1 MSRHELLLGVP
12 AIEATKEALL
22 KWGFNV
28 HGRSAEQLGN
38 FAELFWFLGD
48 REPCIEIRERA
59 ALAAAMKAGSVSRDH
74 ATHLTNL
81 GLELA
86 KHKRHT
92 EAAAALEDACSTWE
106 DVGSTGINAGKAAY
120 VRARRTEELLHAGD
134 VVAALAN
141 AREVL
146 KEQRNPATL
155 LALARCLR
163 LCREYKDA
171 EPFIREAMD
180 ITKEKRTKATG
191 LYELASVLVGVGDPE
206 RAEECV
212 ARYEECIVLFEKLG
226 DDRLGLALQG
236 LANVHRRIGDSDR
249 ARDYQA
255 RAAVCLG
262 HVLGREHRYQIA
274 MGRACDLLNDMPDP
288 DEEKRLDRDTED
300 TLRREVRVDAEEL
313 GQDHLQTSEA
323 VTRLAEFLR
332 ATDRPAKALPL
343 YRRALA
349 TIETRLGPKHAAC
362 CGARRKLGRCLA
374 ALGENE
380 EASRVLKRALDLSL
394 AAFGEDHVEVA
405 LVLCQYAQVVLGL
418 GDEDKALGLFE
429 RSHAIHA
436 KRPKAELGD
445 AATALNELADAV
457 EARRGPRRT
466 RDLFRRRAIAIAA
479 LAHGEASLEQ
489 AEPLER
495 LAKDKVE
502 EGSWVEALELSSRA
516 LEALRKGGDAR
527 HVAFALDRKA
537 TALQALGRAAEAEPL
552 LREALA
558 IHRTQSTAF
567 EAATAETHL
576 ASALR
581 EAGQVEAAAPLLH
594 HAIDVTEAALG
605 GDHPGTVRLDREA
618 ARLVAAYAAALPPD
632 GGGDPSDDDAIS
644 YDDDRTASDA
654 SDATPAA
661 PVVAVAAAETAGD
674 DAAAAAKRLAAHY
687 LRSGDARQAVE
698 PARRAVALRASEL
711 GKEHPN
717 TLTMVDLL
725 GRCLSAAGR
734 LQEAESLLRL
744 AAGGLA
750 RHLGDDHPAVGASLS
765 NLAAVVQKRGACAYY
780 RGDYADASGARDY
793 AEALYRRALG
803 VFDRDARTPPETTLT
818 ALRNLGDCLVENGKP
833 SQAAPV
839 LGRVVQLRERLGLP
853 LLGCVEDH
861 AAMLHDAG
869 KHAAAEAPYRRALAL
884 AQKAFGSESVDA
896 IPARENLAA
905 LLWDAGKA
913 GEAEPEYRIVLERL
927 EALVGGAH
935 PDAAAARHDLGEV
948 LVELGRGDEARPLL
962 ARALEGARGVLRR
975 RPPRRRRSRS
985 AARGRP
991 RAARAGPGAPPAV
1004 DASQGPR
1011 EPAVEGAAGV
1021 FWRAGGAAALVN
1033 LCV

>member
-1 MSRHELLLGVP
+1 M
-12 AIEATKEALL
+12 
-22 KWGFNV
+22 
-28 HGRSAEQLGN
+28 
-38 FAELFWFLGD
+38 
-48 REPCIEIRERA
+48 
-59 ALAAAMKAGSVSRDH
+59 
-74 ATHLTNL
+74 
-81 GLELA
+81 
-86 KHKRHT
+86 
-92 EAAAALEDACSTWE
+92 
-106 DVGSTGINAGKAAY
+106 
-120 VRARRTEELLHAGD
+120 
-134 VVAALAN
+134 
-141 AREVL
+141 
-146 KEQRNPATL
+146 
-155 LALARCLR
+155 
-163 LCREYKDA
+163 
-171 EPFIREAMD
+171 
-180 ITKEKRTKATG
+180 
-191 LYELASVLVGVGDPE
+191 
-206 RAEECV
+206 
-212 ARYEECIVLFEKLG
+212 
-226 DDRLGLALQG
+226 
-236 LANVHRRIGDSDR
+236 
-249 ARDYQA
+249 
-255 RAAVCLG
+255 
-262 HVLGREHRYQIA
+262 
-274 MGRACDLLNDMPDP
+274 
-288 DEEKRLDRDTED
+288 
-300 TLRREVRVDAEEL
+300 
-313 GQDHLQTSEA
+313 
-323 VTRLAEFLR
+323 
-332 ATDRPAKALPL
+332 
-343 YRRALA
+343 
-349 TIETRLGPKHAAC
+349 
-362 CGARRKLGRCLA
+362 
-374 ALGENE
+374 
-380 EASRVLKRALDLSL
+380 
-394 AAFGEDHVEVA
+394 
-405 LVLCQYAQVVLGL
+405 
-418 GDEDKALGLFE
+418 
-429 RSHAIHA
+429 
-436 KRPKAELGD
+436 
-445 AATALNELADAV
+445 
-457 EARRGPRRT
+457 
-466 RDLFRRRAIAIAA
+466 
-479 LAHGEASLEQ
+479 
-489 AEPLER
+489 
-495 LAKDKVE
+495 
-502 EGSWVEALELSSRA
+502 
-516 LEALRKGGDAR
+516 
-527 HVAFALDRKA
+527 DRKA

-674 DAAAAAKRLAAHY
+674 DAAAAA
-687 LRSGDARQAVE
+687 RSASRRTTSGAGTRGK
-698 PARRAVALRASEL
+698 PSSRRAGPSRSARTSS
-711 GKEHPN
+711 GRSTEHAHH
-717 TLTMVDLL
+717 
-725 GRCLSAAGR
+725 GRPPRPLPGR
-734 LQEAESLLRL
+734 RRPAPGGRESLRL

-750 RHLGDDHPAVGASLS
+750 RRLGDDHPAVGASLS

-913 GEAEPEYRIVLERL
+913 GEAEPQYPDCTR
-927 EALVGGAH
+927 AAGGARRRRA
-935 PDAAAARHDLGEV
+935 PRRRGGAPRPRRGARRARAR
-948 LVELGRGDEARPLL
+948 GRGAPTP
-962 ARALEGARGVLRR
+962 RAGAGGLRGVLRR

-1021 FWRAGGAAALVN
+1021 FWRPEAPRP
-1033 LCV
+1033 